1 MADEVRAQISDQELR
16 DLQAE
21 LEQARSASQAKNK
34 TIDGL
39 HDLREQLQARIAELE
54 AEAKIRH
61 TIKVQP
67 HINDALDQVDEAL
80 RDVLPWGEYQQAV
93 DVLIKLRKS

>member
-1 MADEVRAQISDQELR
+1 MADGP
-16 DLQAE
+16 
-21 LEQARSASQAKNK
+21 ARV
-34 TIDGL
+34 
-39 HDLREQLQARIAELE
+39 EQLKRQLKERDETNRCLAARIAELE